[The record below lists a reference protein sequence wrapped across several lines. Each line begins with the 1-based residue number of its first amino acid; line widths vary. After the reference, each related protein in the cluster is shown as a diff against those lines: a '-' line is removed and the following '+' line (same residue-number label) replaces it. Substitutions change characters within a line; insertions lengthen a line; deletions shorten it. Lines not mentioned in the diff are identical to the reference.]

1 MDEYLDEQFDS
12 NEEQHWICS
21 NQDKKLKIYI
31 IICTFPLDKYL
42 LFRFIV
48 FKNINLNKRNNAKLK
63 SNIKLI
69 TENSC
74 NLK

>member
-1 MDEYLDEQFDS
+1 MNLK
-12 NEEQHWICS
+12 NLKIC
-21 NQDKKLKIYI
+21 KKLKIYN
-31 IICTFPLDKYL
+31 IICKLLLDKYL
-42 LFRFIV
+42 LFLFTV